1 MQFLRREA
9 DGSHAFI
16 LTPLASDES
25 AATQEPF
32 FFHSPCVN
40 FKLFILQ
47 RLFACLMRFHH
58 VFRNLIAH
66 FQIILRDIA
75 FQYSHF
81 EFHFFSRF
89 IQPIGVVGSDLH
101 LNQSFCRL
109 PVCNKL
115 QDDKQSKKNKTQ
127 TFYHNSVIVN
137 SLFMVSLR
145 IDKARKSSY
154 HSVRN

>member
-75 FQYSHF
+75 FQYRHF

-101 LNQSFCRL
+101 LNQSFLWL
-109 PVCNKL
+109 PPCNYL
-115 QDDKQSKKNKTQ
+115 HGDKCYQEKKKTY
-127 TFYHNSVIVN
+127 TFYHS
-137 SLFMVSLR
+137 SLFYF
-145 IDKARKSSY
+145 ICHCYINIPFISY
-154 HSVRN
+154 